1 VADQY
6 ITPAKARSRAGMA
19 KILAL
24 LVAAFLCLHALTYI
38 VDIYILNILTRALL
52 LAVLAVTVD
61 LLWGYTGILTFGHA
75 TYFGIGAYVCA
86 LMFGHFGLAGPWPL
100 VALVLAI
107 GGSMLVAA
115 IVSWLSFYHG
125 ASPLYASIVSLAL
138 PIVAVQIIFAGGN
151 FTGSSSGLSGFETY
165 DWEIESW
172 FVLAGLLLT
181 VVLIGARLFVG
192 SDYGR
197 ILVAIRE
204 NEDRCSYLG
213 IPVSRLKIGLTV
225 ACAGVAAVAGF
236 IYAAFSNVV
245 APELAGFL
253 LGTELLIWVALG
265 GRGTLLGPALGTVT
279 IDVTSSYLSGSLPY
293 LWKLLVG
300 IAFVAVII
308 LLPQGLARI
317 AQDLAQK
324 VRRRPA
330 VKAGEEGRIAQMT
343 AAPVPPA
350 QEHTALA
357 VDRLSRSYGSLSV
370 LRDISFKVAAGEL
383 MSIVGPNGA
392 GKTTLMRCI
401 SNGSERSAGDVIVG
415 GHSIGRK
422 SPNEIVALGVGRSFQ
437 NTTLFDSLTVIDC
450 LFLARY
456 RKVGAQRAARTQVV
470 ELPAAAYQIVTATG
484 LGGMLDAEVKNLAH
498 GKKRA
503 LELAMALAT
512 EPSVL
517 LLDEPTAGLTKTER
531 SAIGKVLMDLVSTTG
546 LAIILIEHDL
556 DFVREVSSRI
566 LVLHQ
571 GSVLL
576 DGSVEEVVSSAL
588 VKQVYSGEGAGEH

>member
-1 VADQY
+1 MADQ
-6 ITPAKARSRAGMA
+6 TASQTKPSTRAVMVRA
-19 KILAL
+19 LAV
-24 LVAAFLCLHALTYI
+24 LVAALIGFYGLTF
-38 VDIYILNILTRALL
+38 VTDIYILNILTRALL

-100 VALVLAI
+100 VALMIAI

-115 IVSWLSFYHG
+115 VVSWLSFYHG

-165 DWEIESW
+165 YWEIDTW
-172 FVLAGLLLT
+172 FMLAGLFLT
-181 VVLIGARLFVG
+181 AVVIGARLFVG

-213 IPVSRLKIGLTV
+213 IPVSKLKIGLTV
-225 ACAGVAAVAGF
+225 ACAGVAAIAGF

-300 IAFVAVII
+300 IAFVTVII

-317 AQDLAQK
+317 VQDLAER
-324 VRRRPA
+324 VRRKPA
-330 VKAGEEGRIAQMT
+330 AKPGADGKIVQL
-343 AAPVPPA
+343 AASPARPA
-350 QEHTALA
+350 QEHAALA
-357 VDRLSRSYGSLSV
+357 VEHLSRSYGSLSV
-370 LRDISFKVAAGEL
+370 LRDISFTVAPGEL
-383 MSIVGPNGA
+383 LSIVGPNGA

-401 SNGSERSAGDVIVG
+401 SNGTERSSGVVMVG

-422 SPNEIVALGVGRSFQ
+422 APNEIVALGVGRSFQ
-437 NTTLFDSLTVIDC
+437 NTTLFDSLSVIDC

-456 RKVGAQRAARTQVV
+456 RTVGARKTARTQVV
-470 ELPAAAYQIVTATG
+470 ELPAAAFQIATATG
-484 LGGMLDAEVKNLAH
+484 LADMLDAEVKNLAH

-517 LLDEPTAGLTKTER
+517 LLDEPTAGLTKSER
-531 SAIGKVLMDLVSTTG
+531 SAIGKVLTNLVSTG
-546 LAIILIEHDL
+546 SLAILLIEHDL

-576 DGSVEEVVSSAL
+576 DGSVEEVVSSEL
-588 VKQVYSGEGAGEH
+588 VKQVYSGEGTGER

>member
-1 VADQY
+1 MADKDFV
-6 ITPAKARSRAGMA
+6 PAKPTAR
-19 KILAL
+19 LASGKVL
-24 LVAAFLCLHALTYI
+24 AVLVAAFACLYGLTFV

-52 LAVLAVTVD
+52 LAMLAVTVD

-86 LMFGHFGLAGPWPL
+86 LMFGHFGLEGAWPFA
-100 VALVLAI
+100 ALVLAV

-115 IVSWLSFYHG
+115 IVGWLSFYYG

-138 PIVAVQIIFAGGN
+138 PIVAVQVIFAGGN

-172 FVLAGLLLT
+172 FVLAGLFLT
-181 VVLIGARLFVG
+181 VVLIGARIFVR

-213 IPVSRLKIGLTV
+213 IAVSRLKIGLTV
-225 ACAGVAAVAGF
+225 VCAGVAAIAGF
-236 IYAAFSNVV
+236 VYAAFNDVV

-265 GRGTLLGPALGTVT
+265 GRGTLIGPAFGTVT

-300 IAFVAVII
+300 IAFVLVII

-317 AQDLAQK
+317 VQVVAGK
-324 VRRRPA
+324 FRRNPTA
-330 VKAGEEGRIAQMT
+330 KARGHGKIAPM
-343 AAPVPPA
+343 ASAPVAPA
-350 QEHTALA
+350 PGNVALA
-357 VDRLSRSYGSLSV
+357 VDKLSRSYGSLSV
-370 LRDISFKVAAGEL
+370 LRDISFKVSGGEL

-401 SNGSERSAGDVIVG
+401 SNGRERSSGDVFVA
-415 GHSIGRK
+415 GHSIGNK
-422 SPNEIVALGVGRSFQ
+422 SPNQIVALGVGRSFQ
-437 NTTLFDSLTVIDC
+437 NTTLFDSLTVTDC

-456 RKVGAQRAARTQVV
+456 PKMGARKTARTQVV
-470 ELPAAAYQIVTATG
+470 ELPAAAFQIVQATG
-484 LGGMLDAEVKNLAH
+484 LADMLDSEIKNLAH

-512 EPSVL
+512 EPTVL

-531 SAIGKVLMDLVSTTG
+531 TAIGKVLVELVSTTN
-546 LAIILIEHDL
+546 LAILLIEHDL

-571 GSVLL
+571 GAVLL

-588 VKQVYSGEGAGEH
+588 VKQVYSGEAAREQ

>member
-1 VADQY
+1 M
-6 ITPAKARSRAGMA
+6 AR
-19 KILAL
+19 AL
-24 LVAAFLCLHALTYI
+24 VVLVAAFIGFYGLTFVTDVYI
-38 VDIYILNILTRALL
+38 QNILTRALL
-52 LAVLAVTVD
+52 LAVVAVTVD
-61 LLWGYTGILTFGHA
+61 LLWGYTGILTFGQA
-75 TYFGIGAYVCA
+75 TYFGIGAYACA
-86 LMFGHFGLAGPWPL
+86 LMFGNIGLAGPWPV
-100 VALVLAI
+100 VALVVAI

-138 PIVAVQIIFAGGN
+138 PIVAVQVIFAGGN
-151 FTGSSSGLSGFETY
+151 FTGSSSGLSSFETY
-165 DWEIESW
+165 YWEVEIW
-172 FVLAGLLLT
+172 FVMAGLFLT
-181 VVLIGARLFVG
+181 AAVIGARIFVG

-197 ILVAIRE
+197 MLVAIRE

-213 IPVSRLKIGLTV
+213 IPVSKLKIRLTV
-225 ACAGVAAVAGF
+225 ACAGVAAIAGF

-245 APELAGFL
+245 APELVGFL

-300 IAFVAVII
+300 IAFVTVII
-308 LLPQGLARI
+308 FLPQGLAKI
-317 AQDLAQK
+317 VNDVADKL
-324 VRRRPA
+324 RRRPVA
-330 VKAGEEGRIAQMT
+330 KIGAGGRIVQLDVST
-343 AAPVPPA
+343 APPP
-350 QEHTALA
+350 QGQNALV
-357 VDRLSRSYGSLSV
+357 VDHLSRSYGSLSV

-383 MSIVGPNGA
+383 LSIVGPNGA

-401 SNGSERSAGDVIVG
+401 SNGSERSSGEVVVG

-422 SPNEIVALGVGRSFQ
+422 APNEIVALGVGRSFQ

-456 RKVGAQRAARTQVV
+456 RNVGAQTMARTKVV
-470 ELPAAAYQIVTATG
+470 ELPPAAFQIATATG
-484 LGGMLDAEVKNLAH
+484 LADMLDAEVKNLAH

-512 EPSVL
+512 EPGVL
-517 LLDEPTAGLTKTER
+517 LLDEPTAGLTKSER
-531 SAIGKVLMDLVSTTG
+531 SAIGKVLMSLVSG
-546 LAIILIEHDL
+546 NSLAILLIEHDL

-576 DGSVEEVVSSAL
+576 DGSVEEVVSSEL